1 MSLNLDNYQKLLEE
15 EKNKLEGELGEIAHR
30 NPDAP
35 ADWQTSYPE
44 QSVNSPAP
52 DEKADQDE
60 EFANTSGQESALEE
74 RLLDINDAL
83 DRIKHGTF
91 GICAVGKEEMGEDRL
106 QANPAAR
113 TCIKH
118 ASE

>member
-60 EFANTSGQESALEE
+60 EFANTSGQESVLEA
-74 RLLDINDAL
+74 RLLDVNDAL
-83 DRIKHGTF
+83 ERIKHGTF
-91 GICAVGKEEMGEDRL
+91 GICAVGKEKIGEDRL

-113 TCIKH
+113 TCMEH
-118 ASE
+118 STE